1 MIQGLNIENK
11 KKYIAE
17 NQTAKQIVDYLVI
30 AIDDS
35 QKYFPQLNKKFNNGN
50 KLDTALSIYNY
61 TKDNLIFVKEPPENQ
76 NVKTASR
83 VLSDVKNDCKGYST
97 FICSSLLACGIPAK
111 LRLAGYNKYD
121 TTPTHVYVVATINGK
136 EVIID
141 GTLKR
146 FNEEAP
152 YETAY
157 DVKPILTKNKNK
169 MALNYLS
176 GIDALNG
183 KAERQA
189 RREARKEK
197 REDRK
202 EERQER
208 REERKES
215 RSERRE
221 RVKQKVAKI
230 AVAPARG
237 AFLLMVKANMLKLA
251 NKFVKASGKDSDKL
265 KKFWAKFGGNWGDLQ
280 SAIAK
285 GSGQTIS
292 GYWHKL
298 LSTSDKNWNKQM
310 IGEPV
315 TLTAGLAVAT
325 PLLIAVATLFKELGV
340 FESKEDEEDLES
352 SIDTGLDTIENDPN
366 FEKQFAMTDG
376 SSDVYRTRSGTAPKS
391 MTTKSTAG
399 DWFAQNKTLVIAGAG
414 ALALFYFMS
423 TKK

>member
-1 MIQGLNIENK
+1 MIRGLSIDNK

-17 NQTAKQIVDYLVI
+17 NQSAKQIVDYLVI

-35 QKYFPQLNKKFNNGN
+35 QKYFPQLNKKFNTGN
-50 KLDTALSIYNY
+50 KFDTTLSIWNY
-61 TKDNLIFVKEPPENQ
+61 AVDNLVFVKEPPENQ

-83 VLSDVKNDCKGYST
+83 VIEDIKNDCKGFST
-97 FICSSLLACGIPAK
+97 FICSSLLACDIPAK
-111 LRLAGYNKYD
+111 LRLASYNKYD

-136 EVIID
+136 EVIVD

-146 FNEEAP
+146 FNDEAP
-152 YETAY
+152 YTSAY
-157 DVKPILTKNKNK
+157 DVKPTLTKKQNK

-176 GIDALNG
+176 GIDQLNG
-183 KAERQA
+183 KAERKA

-197 REDRK
+197 REDR
-202 EERQER
+202 

-215 RSERRE
+215 RGERRE
-221 RVKQKVAKI
+221 RVKTKIAKI
-230 AVAPARG
+230 AIAPARG

-251 NKFVKASGKDSDKL
+251 NKFVKGATKDSDKL
-265 KKFWAKFGGNWGDLQ
+265 KKFWAKFGGNWEDLQ
-280 SAIAK
+280 KAIAK

-292 GYWHKL
+292 GYWDKL
-298 LSTSDKNWNKQM
+298 LSNSDKNWNKQM

-340 FESKEDEEDLES
+340 FDGKQDEEDLES

-366 FEKQFAMTDG
+366 FEKQFVSTDG
-376 SSDVYRTRSGTAPKS
+376 SSDVYKTRSGQPTALK
-391 MTTKSTAG
+391 TNTKSTAG
-399 DWFAQNKTLVIAGAG
+399 EWFTENKTLVIAGAG

>member
-1 MIQGLNIENK
+1 MIRGLTIDNK

-17 NQTAKQIVDYLVI
+17 NQSAKQIVDYLVI

-35 QKYFPQLNKKFNNGN
+35 QKYFPQLNKKFNKGN
-50 KLDTALSIYNY
+50 KLNIALSIWNF
-61 TKDNLIFVKEPPENQ
+61 TKDNLVFVKEPPENQ

-83 VLSDVKNDCKGYST
+83 VIDDVENDCKGFST

-121 TTPTHVYVVATINGK
+121 NTPTHVYVVATINNK
-136 EVIID
+136 EVIVD

-146 FNEEAP
+146 FNDEAP
-152 YETAY
+152 YTSAY

-176 GIDALNG
+176 GIDQLNG
-183 KAERQA
+183 KAERKA

-197 REDRK
+197 REDR
-202 EERQER
+202 
-208 REERKES
+208 REARKES
-215 RSERRE
+215 RGERRE
-221 RVKQKVAKI
+221 RVKTKIAKI

-237 AFLLMVKANMLKLA
+237 AFLLMVKANMLKMA
-251 NKFVKASGKDSDKL
+251 NKFVKGATKDSDKL
-265 KKFWAKFGGNWGDLQ
+265 KKFWAKFGGNWEDLQ
-280 SAIAK
+280 KAIAK

-292 GYWHKL
+292 GYWDKL
-298 LSTSDKNWNKQM
+298 LSKSDKNWNKQM
-310 IGEPV
+310 IGEPM
-315 TLTAGLAVAT
+315 TLTAALAVAT
-325 PLLIAVATLFKELGV
+325 PLLIAASTLFKELGV
-340 FESKEDEEDLES
+340 FEGKQDEEDLET
-352 SIDTGLDTIENDPN
+352 SIDTGLDVIENDPN
-366 FEKQFAMTDG
+366 FEKQFVSTDG
-376 SSDVYRTRSGTAPKS
+376 SSDVYKTRSGSTPKS

-399 DWFAQNKTLVIAGAG
+399 DWFAENKTLVIAGAG

>member
-1 MIQGLNIENK
+1 MIRGLSIDNK
-11 KKYIAE
+11 KKYVAE
-17 NQTAKQIVDYLVI
+17 NQSAKQIVDYLVI

-35 QKYFPQLNKKFNNGN
+35 QKYFPQLNKKFNTGN
-50 KLDTALSIYNY
+50 KFDTTLSIWNY
-61 TKDNLIFVKEPPENQ
+61 AVDNLIFVKEPPENQ

-83 VLSDVKNDCKGYST
+83 VVEDIKNDCKGFST
-97 FICSSLLACGIPAK
+97 FICSSLLACNIPAK

-121 TTPTHVYVVATINGK
+121 STPTHVYVVATINGK
-136 EVIID
+136 EIIVD

-146 FNEEAP
+146 FNDEAP
-152 YETAY
+152 YTSAY
-157 DVKPILTKNKNK
+157 DVKPTLTKNKNK

-176 GIDALNG
+176 GIDQLNG
-183 KAERQA
+183 KAERKA
-189 RREARKEK
+189 RREARKDK
-197 REDRK
+197 REDK
-202 EERQER
+202 

-215 RSERRE
+215 RGERRE
-221 RVKQKVAKI
+221 RVKTKIAKI

-251 NKFVKASGKDSDKL
+251 NKFVKGATKDSDKL
-265 KKFWAKFGGNWGDLQ
+265 KKFWAKFGGNWEDLQ
-280 SAIAK
+280 KAIAK

-292 GYWHKL
+292 GYWDKL
-298 LSTSDKNWNKQM
+298 LSNSDKNWNKQM
-310 IGEPV
+310 VGEAV

-340 FESKEDEEDLES
+340 FDGKQDEEDLES

-366 FEKQFAMTDG
+366 FEKQFVSTDG
-376 SSDVYRTRSGTAPKS
+376 SSDVYKTRSGQPTALK
-391 MTTKSTAG
+391 TNTKSTAG
-399 DWFAQNKTLVIAGAG
+399 EWFTENKTLVIAGAG